1 MKAHELAQKA
11 ADILKQRGTDNGYDA
26 GEERSAATIAKVY
39 NLITGHEL
47 TEADAWMFLIVLKL
61 VREGRKHQ
69 LDNLLDLSNYALLL
83 AESNQPTGGKVSN
96 DNKPFACNDPMC
108 GAGWRISDG
117 GTVHL
122 SDAFVP
128 KITITDG
135 DETVG
140 GKRPEGGKPVTLN
153 VGVNDNRLS
162 EAVRAE
168 LIKACQPGGQLFR
181 QISTYNHPTVK

>member
-69 LDNLLDLSNYALLL
+69 LDNLLDLSNYALLR
-83 AESNQPTGGKVSN
+83 AESLQPKLCEDEGCPHHV
-96 DNKPFACNDPMC
+96 
-108 GAGWRISDG
+108 
-117 GTVHL
+117 

-128 KITITDG
+128 RITSTDG
-135 DETVG
+135 DEIVG
-140 GKRPEGGKPVTLN
+140 GKRPEGGKTVTVN
-153 VGVNDNRLS
+153 VDGVKF
-162 EAVRAE
+162 AE
-168 LIKACQPGGQLFR
+168 SVSAEIAKACQPGSPIHS
-181 QISTYNHPTVK
+181 QIVTYNHPVIK